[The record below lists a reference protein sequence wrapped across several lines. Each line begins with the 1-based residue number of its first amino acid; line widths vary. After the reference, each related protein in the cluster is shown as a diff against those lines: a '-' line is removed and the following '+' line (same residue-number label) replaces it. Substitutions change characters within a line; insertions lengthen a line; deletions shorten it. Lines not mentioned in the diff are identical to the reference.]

1 MFLET
6 ACHHRRDVSCV
17 NLSSGVFVFYPAN
30 GNRSEGT
37 CLAFGSDSTGID
49 VVAGLRTEPQAPT
62 AGLRIG
68 EETFGQFSW
77 LVPETGHNAY
87 EI

>member
-1 MFLET
+1 MGIG
-6 ACHHRRDVSCV
+6 ARGRVSR
-17 NLSSGVFVFYPAN
+17 SGVN
-30 GNRSEGT
+30 
-37 CLAFGSDSTGID
+37 STGID

-77 LVPETGHNAY
+77 LGPETGHNAY